1 MQFEVGDYRVSI
13 NITEPGVYIL
23 GEAGGTGKS
32 FLYKLSKIAGEIGV
46 ASILSI
52 TYDSSKSTKD
62 YIYTLAQ
69 APQVIVI
76 DRYDLFATREIT
88 DTLIELGSSK
98 IVLVD
103 VKRTLSLKAN
113 RFLKSA
119 ELKLERSEVIVNEN
133 TFDF

>member
-23 GEAGGTGKS
+23 GETGGTGKS
-32 FLYKLSKIAGEIGV
+32 FLYKLSKIAGEIGA
-46 ASILSI
+46 ASILSM

-62 YIYTLAQ
+62 YIYALTQ

-76 DRYDLFATREIT
+76 DRYDLFSTREIT
-88 DTLIELGSSK
+88 DTLIKLGSSK
-98 IVLVD
+98 IVLID